1 MHKNQRLDRLTE
13 LQRLAHDSQM
23 VLIAAQDNDFEV
35 DYFHRRFGIPFLAV
49 ESLKAWSEKV
59 LEIVRDFDRWAYATL
74 AELEIPESVYLNRRG
89 STVVVSASVEV
100 AAKEAAAAVD
110 ALSDLARVIGLKI
123 SEIKDRQALASFAA
137 LAAASKAEPT
147 TSVSPSSTVRSFR

>member
-49 ESLKAWSEKV
+49 DSLKAWSEKV

-74 AELEIPESVYLNRRG
+74 AELEMPESVYLKRRG

-100 AAKEAAAAVD
+100 AAKEAAAVVD
-110 ALSDLARVIGLKI
+110 ALSDLSKALSVKI
-123 SEIKDRQALASFAA
+123 SEIEDRQALASFAA
-137 LAAASKAEPT
+137 LAALVAVET
-147 TSVSPSSTVRSFR
+147 